1 MKARIVFVF
10 ASVLASLVAV
20 ALVVFMLGQATPLG
34 GFFTLDN
41 AEVMSAPRDGSS
53 ILVSRVISIPFG
65 IDDSL
70 VLSGGGQVVNVGGH
84 GDCQEGET
92 FRLKVDVTQGSIKG
106 VAHLEGECQAGEF
119 PWSLDVNTPGSK
131 SFSPD
136 QARACGH
143 VVVHF
148 DREGA
153 IVHDWCKNVTLT
165 SE

>member
-1 MKARIVFVF
+1 MKARIVFVI

-20 ALVVFMLGQATPLG
+20 ALVVFTLSQATPLG
-34 GFFTLDN
+34 GFFTFDN
-41 AEVMSAPRDGSS
+41 VEAATAPRNGSS
-53 ILVSRVISIPFG
+53 LLVSRAISIPFG

-70 VLSGGGQVVNVGGH
+70 VLSGGAQVVNVEGH

-106 VAHLEGECQAGEF
+106 VAHLEGECQTGEF
-119 PWSLDVNTPGSK
+119 PWALDVNTPGSK
-131 SFSPD
+131 SFSPEA
-136 QARACGH
+136 ARACGH

>member
-1 MKARIVFVF
+1 MKARIVFVI

-53 ILVSRVISIPFG
+53 ILVSRAISIPFG

-70 VLSGGGQVVNVGGH
+70 VLSSGGQVVNVAGH
-84 GDCQEGET
+84 GDCQGGET
-92 FRLKVDVTQGSIKG
+92 FRLKVDVTQDSVKG
-106 VAHLEGECQAGEF
+106 VGHLEGVCEAGEF
-119 PWSLDVNTPGSK
+119 PWDLDVDTPGSK
-131 SFSPD
+131 TFT
-136 QARACGH
+136 AGEALACGH

-153 IVHDWCKNVTLT
+153 IVHDWCKDVTLN
-165 SE
+165 SQ